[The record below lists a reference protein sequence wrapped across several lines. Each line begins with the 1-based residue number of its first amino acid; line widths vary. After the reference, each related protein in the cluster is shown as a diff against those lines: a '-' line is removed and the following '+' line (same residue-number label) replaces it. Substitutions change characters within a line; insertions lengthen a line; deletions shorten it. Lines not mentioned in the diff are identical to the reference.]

1 MKATITNQKQKLTI
15 KLVVEGG
22 EGNLWGR
29 VEYDDNLIVEEAS
42 TLEELK
48 NKMQILLSD
57 FHQLNPV
64 NYSFEVEYDLT
75 VFFELFDFLKI
86 GKVAEAAGLNSSL
99 VRQYVTGKK
108 NASVTQASK
117 IEKAVKEL
125 ADKLTQVHIY
135 APAQDSKF

>member
-1 MKATITNQKQKLTI
+1 MKAMIPNQKQKLTI

-29 VEYDDNLIVEEAS
+29 VEYDDNLIVEEAT

-75 VFFELFDFLKI
+75 VFFKLFDFLKI

-125 ADKLTQVHIY
+125 ADRLTQVHIH